1 MRRGTLIAIILL
13 FVVLAIAAV
22 RELTIATSGHAPYP
36 GPTVTNQLPEP
47 SGSLPPTTPNAAA
60 SS

>member
-13 FVVLAIAAV
+13 FVVLVIAAV
-22 RELTIATSGHAPYP
+22 RQLTIATSDRAPYP
-36 GPTVTNQLPEP
+36 GPTVTNQLPAH
-47 SGSLPPTTPNAAA
+47 SGTSAVTTASAAA